1 MLTFQRTI
9 YDVAPA
15 LVEVPLELR
24 QRRVEVIILALE
36 EQSPNGN
43 GGAMD
48 ALGWPAGFFEET
60 AGQWAGEPLV
70 REQPTEYETRLEL
83 S

>member
-9 YDVAPA
+9 YDAAPA
-15 LVEVPLELR
+15 LVEVPLEMR

-43 GGAMD
+43 GGTTD

>member
-15 LVEVPLELR
+15 VVEVPPELR
-24 QRRVEVIILALE
+24 QRRVEVIMLVLE
-36 EQSPNGN
+36 EPSPNGN
-43 GGAMD
+43 GAGKD
-48 ALGWPAGFFEET
+48 ELGWPIGFFEET